1 MLAHPL
7 ARAALRP
14 LLALAALAAPPIAAR
29 GADPAPGPPPRALT
43 VVDRVITQDRVQS
56 KRVNGVVEQFSYWQV
71 DYRLRNDGPTGL
83 IVTPS
88 DVSGRVEG
96 WVSNSRIDSHAA
108 PRRAAQVL
116 QGPTGL
122 SAFAEVIE
130 SADESRRCRERAA
143 LRVWPNGESAPDL
156 DAEPAADGP
165 ILSLPPG
172 GVVRARLRLEHHHF
186 LYGSYDP
193 LLGPRA
199 VDLRLGS
206 AALKDTLPLDRGR
219 RTPRPALT
227 WPRPPADRMDTRH
240 FVSAPDSLHLEA
252 HVLGNHQYRFDD
264 QPVPYATRMRLR
276 YWYLIAPGTRGE
288 CRARVVQY
296 RDAPTAWKVL
306 ADGTRDE
313 TLAVVGRWT
322 RVERTFGT
330 EADATSLALDF
341 RIVGADIGE
350 LWIDNVTLEPVD
362 ADPCGP

>member
-1 MLAHPL
+1 MPSHPL
-7 ARAALRP
+7 ASLRP
-14 LLALAALAAPPIAAR
+14 ALALSLAVLAAPLIAAAAR
-29 GADPAPGPPPRALT
+29 GADPGPRPLA

-56 KRVNGVVEQFSYWQV
+56 KRINGVVEQFSYWQV

-83 IVTPS
+83 VVTPS
-88 DVSGRVEG
+88 DVSARVEG
-96 WVSNSRIDSHAA
+96 WVSNSRIGSHAA

-130 SADESRRCRERAA
+130 STDEARRCRERAA
-143 LRVWPNGESAPDL
+143 LRVWADGEAAPDL

-165 ILSLPPG
+165 ILSLAPG
-172 GVVRARLRLEHHHF
+172 GVVRVRLRLEHHHF

-193 LLGPRA
+193 LLGPRSI
-199 VDLRLGS
+199 DLRLGS

-227 WPRPPADRMDTRH
+227 WPRPPADRLDAHH

-306 ADGTRDE
+306 SDGTRDE
-313 TLAVVGRWT
+313 SLPVVGRWT
-322 RVERTFGT
+322 RVERTFCT

-350 LWIDNVTLEPVD
+350 LWIDDVTLEPVD